1 MSGFV
6 YFLLFLWSIVQT
18 GVFWLLLLEA
28 IKTGGISI
36 VVFILVILVIGF
48 LNIFFSG
55 QIHKG
60 EKKRFL
66 FKTIVNAITSAVR
79 LPIHI
84 IVFVLTLFDIEPDMD
99 WGCFDEDNWVSIII
113 YSATLIDV
121 EPSWGDFPD
130 RVGGRD
136 SSSKFAQKVRKDISK
151 GSNPA
156 IKPYVDSSSDGRV
169 HGASDVLNHGRGVAK
184 YCSTYLWEYGNRVD
198 IDFTARLSGNT
209 ITFVYNMKHSIK
221 KPFNTLDEKNK
232 FEEDLLYSLKRQ
244 KKEIEE
250 MMNKWSSNN
259 ALDGDYYINFEKGSI
274 NF

>member
-55 QIHKG
+55 QIHKE

-209 ITFVYNMKHSIK
+209 VTFVYNMKHSIK